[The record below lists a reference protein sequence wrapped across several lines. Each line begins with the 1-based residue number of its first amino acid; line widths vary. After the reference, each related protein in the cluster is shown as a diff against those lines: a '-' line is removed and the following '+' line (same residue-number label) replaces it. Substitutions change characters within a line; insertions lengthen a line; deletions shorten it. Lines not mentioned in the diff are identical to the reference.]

1 MQCLLQVWAFPS
13 DSELADFIV
22 NEPSWLLQDIVG
34 TVLAPW
40 NTGRERV
47 AFEDGRAFLAQVE
60 QVLDGNKRLPDGG
73 KFIAKMLLLIG
84 LLVKYGPSGDEVIVP
99 SIMPYP
105 VSLLGKLRNW
115 FIAQDIYVHAGV

>member
-1 MQCLLQVWAFPS
+1 MWAFPS

-60 QVLDGNKRLPDGG
+60 QVLDGNKRLPDEG

-115 FIAQDIYVHAGV
+115 FIGQDNYVHTGV